1 MTFHFIASTG
11 RTATTY
17 IAAILNRT
25 EGVLTTHEGY
35 LGADK
40 SVTPLIPLI
49 NLENRHAYLD
59 KAESVVLAKRNPALL
74 KQVIDT
80 NKADFLIDV
89 AYYNATISDALLR
102 SIPSSR
108 MVGIIRNCE
117 DFVRSATTLHG
128 EDLLPVGWPDPD
140 KPLSRREKFIQMG
153 RIKPK
158 PNSMDAAAWHSWSA
172 VTRNIWLWRETNE
185 LILSAAKAHGDR
197 VLIIDFSLLKR
208 NPTKFFNIICTHLEL
223 GRVKDSHLES
233 EFANNVNKKQQGY
246 QVGPIETWTDLEQ
259 KFAEDATQQIKYPV

>member
-25 EGVLTTHEGY
+25 EDVLSTHEGY

-40 SVTPLIPLI
+40 SVAPLIPLI
-49 NLENRHAYLD
+49 NLENRHAYFD
-59 KAESVVLAKRNPALL
+59 NAESVVFAKRNPTLL
-74 KQVIDT
+74 KQVLTT
-80 NKADFLIDV
+80 NKADILVDV
-89 AYYNATISDALLR
+89 AYYNATICDALLR
-102 SIPSSR
+102 SSPSSR

-117 DFVRSATTLHG
+117 DFVRSATTLYG

-140 KPLSRREKFIQMG
+140 KPLNRREKFIQMG

-158 PNSMDAAAWHSWSA
+158 PKTTDAAAWHSWSA

-185 LILSAAKAHGDR
+185 LILSAAKSHGDR
-197 VLIIDFSLLKR
+197 VLILDFSLLKR
-208 NPTKFFNIICTHLEL
+208 NPTLFFKKICKHLTL

-233 EFANNVNKKQQGY
+233 EFVSNENKKQQGY
-246 QVGPIETWTDLEQ
+246 QVGPIETWTDFEQ
-259 KFAEDATQQIKYPV
+259 KFAEEAIQQIEYPV